1 MSELDVYVSD
11 QHVGV
16 LREDVATGL
25 IDFEY
30 RPATAPQL
38 AVSLVMPPGEP
49 PEEYRGYSGLP
60 PPFEVSL
67 PEGMLLEAIRN
78 RFGKHIDVDSDFS
91 LLRLIGRHTLGRVTF
106 GGPLERDKALDEEI
120 LEAARSDGAARRLAT
135 ILRKSP
141 QLFGVAG
148 VMPKMSV
155 HPHGRTRPGTVIG
168 HGSIVKFDTA
178 NFTGACLVEYA
189 CLKACATANLTVPS
203 VELAPDLTSIIVE
216 RFDIDDTGG
225 RLGFED
231 ACALSGI
238 RRTGKYSGSIE
249 HLFRMIGNFVHPV
262 HQVTD
267 RRALLTLIV
276 LNDVLRN
283 GDAHLKNFGLLYG
296 EDLAQPRLAPV
307 YDVLTTQTWI
317 HGDTPALPILAS
329 DPAAEQW
336 LDSQG
341 LKQLQGLAGLAD
353 VDLTGLRDHCAQVAR
368 KSLSETLDSCPLC
381 PERNALA
388 RALRIIEKAASG
400 RTRGGVRR
408 AKGRQRSDARRTDRV
423 RDPRQ
428 S

>member
-11 QHVGV
+11 EHVGV

-30 RPATAPQL
+30 RPATSSQL

-49 PEEYRGYSGLP
+49 PEAYRGYNGLP

-67 PEGMLLEAIRN
+67 PEGVLLEAIRN
-78 RFGKHIDVDSDFS
+78 RFAKHIDVGSDFS

-106 GGPLERDKALDEEI
+106 GGPLERDKGLEEEI
-120 LEAARSDGAARRLAT
+120 LEAAHSEGAARRLTT

-141 QLFGVAG
+141 QLFGLAG

-155 HPHGRTRPGTVIG
+155 HPSDRARPGTVVG

-189 CLKACATANLTVPS
+189 CLKACAAANLIVPS

-216 RFDIDDTGG
+216 RFDIDDTGT
-225 RLGFED
+225 RMGFED

-249 HLFRMIGNFVHPV
+249 HLFRMIGNFVDRA
-262 HQVTD
+262 HQDSD
-267 RRALLTLIV
+267 RRALLTLIL

-296 EDLAQPRLAPV
+296 KDLAQPRLAPV

-329 DPAAEQW
+329 DPPADQW

-341 LKQLQGLAGLAD
+341 LRQLQKIAGLAD
-353 VDLTGLRDHCAQVAR
+353 VDLTGLRDQYAQVALN
-368 KSLSETLDSCPLC
+368 SLSETLESCPSC

-388 RALRIIEKAASG
+388 RALRIIEKAAS
-400 RTRGGVRR
+400 RQMRGGNPR
-408 AKGRQRSDARRTDRV
+408 AKGRHRSGARRTDRD
-423 RDPRQ
+423 RDPGQ